1 MVKNLV
7 ESWSSSLWKIE
18 LASHEMKSLAEEISK
33 QSVEG
38 AIWFLL
44 ISLGKCTGEKWIE
57 GRIVKQK
64 GTGTKDLQN
73 YQLILTVKKNEE
85 REHFV
90 LERAPTMER
99 ANCSIERSPTMLISL
114 LSRSQG

>member
-1 MVKNLV
+1 MAKDVVK
-7 ESWSSSLWKIE
+7 SWSSSLWKIE
-18 LASHEMKSLAEEISK
+18 LASHEMKYLAEEISK

-44 ISLGKCTGEKWIE
+44 ISLGICTGEKWIE
-57 GRIVKQK
+57 ERIVKQK
-64 GTGTKDLQN
+64 GTGMKDLQN
-73 YQLILTVKKNEE
+73 YQLILTVRKMKK

-90 LERAPTMER
+90 LERAPKMEL
-99 ANCSIERSPTMLISL
+99 ANRSTERSPMMFISL